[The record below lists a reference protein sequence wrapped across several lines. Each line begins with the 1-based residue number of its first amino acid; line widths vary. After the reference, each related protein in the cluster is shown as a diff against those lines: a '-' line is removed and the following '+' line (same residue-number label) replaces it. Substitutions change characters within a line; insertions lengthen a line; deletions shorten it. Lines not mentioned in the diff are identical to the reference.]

1 MTSAR
6 RHAHVVNIE
15 EVAAD
20 EQGQGGF
27 GLRRAAGQTMMTA
40 FGHPRPGKAA
50 SPRR

>member
-20 EQGQGGF
+20 EEEQPTVGYYDDQP
-27 GLRRAAGQTMMTA
+27 LAK
-40 FGHPRPGKAA
+40 P
-50 SPRR
+50 